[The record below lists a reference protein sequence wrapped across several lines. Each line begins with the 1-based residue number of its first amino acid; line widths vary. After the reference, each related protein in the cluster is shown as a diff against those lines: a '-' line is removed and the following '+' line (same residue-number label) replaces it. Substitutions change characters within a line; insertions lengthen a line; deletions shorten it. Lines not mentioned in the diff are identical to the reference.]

1 MGQYE
6 QGRSVVGEVGELVVT
21 LPTSSMP
28 VMFWGDPGGQRYR
41 ESYFD
46 MFPGLWRHGDW
57 IRFDP
62 DGGSVIYG
70 RSDSTIN
77 RYGIR
82 MGTAELYRV
91 VEARP
96 EIAESVVVDLGFVG
110 RPSLLTMFVV
120 LQPGKTLDDALVA
133 PLQHN
138 IRTQASPRHVPDRI
152 YQVQAIPRTL
162 TGKKMEV
169 PVLRLLLGAPAEK
182 VAQPDTM
189 SNPQRIAFFVQLAHE
204 MARPA

>member
-28 VMFWGDPGGQRYR
+28 VMFWGDPGGQRYQ

-70 RSDSTIN
+70 RSDLTIN

-96 EIAESVVVDLGFVG
+96 EIAESVVVDLEFVG
-110 RPSLLTMFVV
+110 RPSPLTTFVV
-120 LQPGKTLDDALVA
+120 LQPGKTPDDELVA
-133 PLQHN
+133 QLSTTSAPRL
-138 IRTQASPRHVPDRI
+138 RRAMCPTASTRFKRFPGR
-152 YQVQAIPRTL
+152 
-162 TGKKMEV
+162 
-169 PVLRLLLGAPAEK
+169 
-182 VAQPDTM
+182 
-189 SNPQRIAFFVQLAHE
+189 
-204 MARPA
+204 